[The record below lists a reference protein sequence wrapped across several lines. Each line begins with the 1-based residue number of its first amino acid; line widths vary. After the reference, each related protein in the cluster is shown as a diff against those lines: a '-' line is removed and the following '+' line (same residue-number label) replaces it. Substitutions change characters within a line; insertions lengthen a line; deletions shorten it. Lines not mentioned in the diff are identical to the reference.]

1 MGGDAAAATSTTGT
15 ISSSIWGDVT
25 RFLGVQRYLEAAGY
39 PLLPGPILHEL
50 RVRVPRV
57 RNMYSETKS
66 QYAFVVISRK
76 RDAMGAPTAE
86 YGRLFVAHAPA
97 GPSLGPLLYDLG
109 DLVPREVQNSVMYM
123 AAQAKMI

>member
-1 MGGDAAAATSTTGT
+1 M
-15 ISSSIWGDVT
+15 
-25 RFLGVQRYLEAAGY
+25 QRYLEAAGY

-57 RNMYSETKS
+57 RNFVDNMYSETKS